1 MINLY
6 KSTTFKL
13 ILLLFLCV
21 AFSVL
26 SYADVV
32 PRWSQ
37 VDSIRVNEGEYL
49 VYNLADKVSGNP
61 QLSLYHREE
70 TAWLS
75 VSRSLLS
82 GRAPQVSEE
91 TSYTIT
97 IRAFNNAGSSEQTF
111 TVVVKDVS
119 TSVRDSTTP
128 SALCPVDVRVCPDGS
143 KVFRSGEFCE
153 FAPCPLPLPIHNGV
167 PVLGDDCHIA
177 KSQCNTCRRQ
187 GDFVQCT
194 EAYCEDEQFFC
205 ASFSSDVDVPSLP
218 VLVLTFD
225 RFERHL
231 LVLQAQQLL
240 NKTSCKVATS
250 GPGSPGSETDYFG
263 PATDRALLCDKSAR
277 NTDYSG
283 TITQSLVDGLQRY
296 VDSLPPSTTPP
307 APKNPPADDNPP
319 APPNPPA
326 DDDPPESCV
335 NPQPNPPQVRSVLGG
350 CVVSPSDADSDEYH
364 YEYAPS
370 ISSNNYFLITSSV
383 HLPLLYER
391 NGVWQSDPYLFF
403 GDVLRPTSDIDID
416 VRRKHKTQCAN
427 WSQPVNVNCEICGRD
442 YGDCPNPP
450 APKNP
455 PADDNPP
462 APPNPPADD
471 DPPES
476 CVNPQPNP
484 PQVRSVLGGCVV
496 SPSDADSDEY
506 HYEYAPSISRNN
518 YFLIT
523 SSVHLPLL
531 YERNGVWQSDPYL
544 FFGDVLRPTS
554 DIDIDVRRK
563 HKTQCANWSQ
573 PVNVNCEICGRDYGD
588 CPNPPAPQNPP
599 ADDDPPES
607 CVNPQPNP
615 PQVRSVL
622 GGCVVSPSDAD
633 SDEYHYEYAP
643 SSLYNDFFASSTP
656 LLHKRIGVW
665 QSDPHLFFG
674 DVLNPGSDI
683 DIDVRRKHKTQ
694 CANWSQSVIVNCE
707 ICGRGDAD
715 CPVLCSDT
723 PPSPPP
729 VPTVTVR
736 VKPYSSIRYTPN
748 DPWLV
753 LATHALPGSVLT
765 KDINGRL
772 NPDLSEYEYQHKL
785 SADSDCSTDAPIQAA
800 RYSHPSVDAP
810 PSGWRFF
817 HHSRDIISPYD
828 IKHMYPDGYPRA
840 KVHYYTDSTVDNY
853 KTYYACLRRRVN
865 GCTDWSD
872 PVSASPATVARCHP
886 DGRLASESS
895 VSPKLPSR
903 PCEFGIYND
912 DYKVNSF
919 SHQWSCRGYGLDDLT
934 DPQYKGY
941 PYVVQCK
948 QCKGGTRDSSV
959 SGSES
964 SGYMQ
969 ITPGGVIC
977 ADCVQWGE
985 VCSDSDEIFYTY
997 KCTDEDGKPF
1007 EYTSPFSSGTCPFGC
1022 TETTDE
1028 RGAPHAECNRDP
1040 DGPLPPGS
1048 LSCSGGGGTEC
1059 RADGNV
1065 WANFPN
1071 AGYTACEWQISWNC
1085 EGRGCY
1091 ESRSYSRV
1099 KKHRCNPDPCN
1110 QACSDSVRYD
1120 GSNPVHSCETKE
1132 CKNKP
1137 GVYYNTGGCKTTCD
1151 PSRSCGAAGRGWS
1164 AVCQ

>member
-13 ILLLFLCV
+13 ILLLFLCA

-111 TVVVKDVS
+111 TVVVKDVGI
-119 TSVRDSTTP
+119 SVRNSETP
-128 SALCPVDVRVCPDGS
+128 STRCPVDVRVCPDGS

-231 LVLQAQQLL
+231 LVLQVQQLL

-307 APKNPPADDNPP
+307 APPNPPADDDPPAPPNPPADDDPP

-335 NPQPNPPQVRSVLGG
+335 NPQPNPPQVRAVVGG
-350 CVVSPSDADSDEYH
+350 CVVSPSDADSDEYE
-364 YEYAPS
+364 YEYRRETLS
-370 ISSNNYFLITSSV
+370 R
-383 HLPLLYER
+383 PLFD
-391 NGVWQSDPYLFF
+391 WQSTTFF
-403 GDVLRPTSDIDID
+403 SHHPDYFKTFLSGGGGALYVT
-416 VRRKHKTQCAN
+416 RRKHKTRCSN
-427 WSQPVNVNCEICGRD
+427 WS
-442 YGDCPNPP
+442 
-450 APKNP
+450 
-455 PADDNPP
+455 
-462 APPNPPADD
+462 
-471 DPPES
+471 
-476 CVNPQPNP
+476 
-484 PQVRSVLGGCVV
+484 L
-496 SPSDADSDEY
+496 
-506 HYEYAPSISRNN
+506 
-518 YFLIT
+518 
-523 SSVHLPLL
+523 
-531 YERNGVWQSDPYL
+531 
-544 FFGDVLRPTS
+544 
-554 DIDIDVRRK
+554 
-563 HKTQCANWSQ
+563 
-573 PVNVNCEICGRDYGD
+573 
-588 CPNPPAPQNPP
+588 
-599 ADDDPPES
+599 
-607 CVNPQPNP
+607 
-615 PQVRSVL
+615 
-622 GGCVVSPSDAD
+622 
-633 SDEYHYEYAP
+633 P
-643 SSLYNDFFASSTP
+643 SSDTYC
-656 LLHKRIGVW
+656 KYCR
-665 QSDPHLFFG
+665 
-674 DVLNPGSDI
+674 
-683 DIDVRRKHKTQ
+683 
-694 CANWSQSVIVNCE
+694 
-707 ICGRGDAD
+707 RGDAD

-729 VPTVTVR
+729 VPTVTVH
-736 VKPYSSIRYTPN
+736 VKPYFLFEEPSLSPRRITAIYAFPG
-748 DPWLV
+748 LV
-753 LATHALPGSVLT
+753 ITTDS
-765 KDINGRL
+765 RL

-785 SADSDCSTDAPIQAA
+785 SADSDCSTDVQYLESVGAA
-800 RYSHPSVDAP
+800 GKKNFA
-810 PSGWRFF
+810 SGWQFF
-817 HHSRDIISPYD
+817 DQHDTFSNPYRTF
-828 IKHMYPDGYPRA
+828 KFKQLYPDGHPRDH
-840 KVHYYTDSTVDNY
+840 VYYSTDSTADNY

-872 PVSASPATVARCHP
+872 PVSASPVTVARCHP
-886 DGRLASESS
+886 DGRVESEYNPSA
-895 VSPKLPSR
+895 SPKLPSR

-912 DYKVNSF
+912 DHKVNSF

-934 DPQYKGY
+934 DPQYKRY
-941 PYVVQCK
+941 PYVVQCR
-948 QCKGGTRDSSV
+948 QCKGGTYDSSD
-959 SGSES
+959 SGSKAN
-964 SGYMQ
+964 GYSLGS
-969 ITPGGVIC
+969 TC
-977 ADCVQWGE
+977 ADCVQWGD
-985 VCSDSDEIFYTY
+985 VCSDSDEVFHTY
-997 KCTDEDGKPF
+997 KCIGEDGKPF
-1007 EYTSPFSSGTCPFGC
+1007 EYTSFARACPFGC

-1028 RGAPHAECNRDP
+1028 RGAPDADCNRDP

-1048 LSCSGGGGTEC
+1048 LSCPIGMEC

-1065 WANFPN
+1065 WRNGPN
-1071 AGYTACEWQISWNC
+1071 AGYTACEWQIFRDC
-1085 EGRGCY
+1085 EGRGCH
-1091 ESRSYSRV
+1091 ESRSGRGFY
-1099 KKHRCNPDPCN
+1099 HCNLDPCISP
-1110 QACSDSVRYD
+1110 CRDSVRYD

-1132 CKNKP
+1132 CGNKP

-1151 PSRSCGAAGRGWS
+1151 PSRSCGAAGRHWS